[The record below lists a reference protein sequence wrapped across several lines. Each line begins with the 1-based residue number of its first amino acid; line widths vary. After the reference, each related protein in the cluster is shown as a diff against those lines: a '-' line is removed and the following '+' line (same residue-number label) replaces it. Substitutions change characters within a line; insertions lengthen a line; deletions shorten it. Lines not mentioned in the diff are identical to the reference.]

1 MSESLPL
8 LDDCWNR
15 IGVIGDRSC
24 PKLPSAIHCKNC
36 SVFTAA
42 SGLFFD
48 RARAGEYESELT
60 ELVAAVPSG
69 AGEGS
74 LSVLTFLIGNEAFA
88 LETRAFVEVTEERK
102 PHRVPHR
109 TSHVFAGMVNIH
121 GQLELCVSLVGLL
134 ETDPPAPDPNA
145 ERHARMVVMEDPR
158 GRRWVFRADAVVGV
172 ELVQKRALG
181 SAPSTLARKP
191 HNFVKQVFEQSGRH
205 VGLLDAEALF
215 AALDRSVR

>member
-1 MSESLPL
+1 VSESLPL

-15 IGVIGDRSC
+15 IGVGGDRTC

-42 SGLFFD
+42 SQLFFD
-48 RARAGEYESELT
+48 RTLAPDYENELT
-60 ELVAAVPSG
+60 ALVAAVPNG

-74 LSVLTFLIGNEAFA
+74 LSLLTFLIGNEAFA
-88 LETRAFVEVTEERK
+88 LETRSFVEVTEERRV
-102 PHRVPHR
+102 HRVPHR

-134 ETDPPAPDPNA
+134 ETDPPASDSNA
-145 ERHARMVVMEDPR
+145 ERHTRMVVVEDAR
-158 GRRWVFRADAVVGV
+158 GRRWVFRADAVLGV
-172 ELVQKRALG
+172 ELVARRAL
-181 SAPSTLARKP
+181 SNAPTTVARKP
-191 HNFVKQVFEQSGRH
+191 NSFVKQVFEQSGRH